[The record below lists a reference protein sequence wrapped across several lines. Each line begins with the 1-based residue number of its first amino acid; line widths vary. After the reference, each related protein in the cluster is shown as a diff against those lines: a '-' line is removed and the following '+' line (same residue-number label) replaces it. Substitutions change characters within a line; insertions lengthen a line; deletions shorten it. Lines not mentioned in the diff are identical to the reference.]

1 MLDFSIYR
9 NAFNWLI
16 HLKQDLL
23 KARSLEY
30 ILLIAATISLIFGFV
45 IFLIDPNIHSIG
57 DGVWYAWVT
66 MAHVGYGDI
75 VPSTLLGRLLGAL
88 LIVFGV
94 GMFALFTASL
104 SAALIGRDLGSVKKE
119 LELLE
124 PETQDI
130 KPEESLLIKEIAR
143 LHERLDKLE
152 SNLIERSKVT

>member
-1 MLDFSIYR
+1 MLNFSIYS

-16 HLKQDLL
+16 NLKKDLL

-30 ILLIAATISLIFGFV
+30 ILIIAVTISLIFGFV
-45 IFLIDPNIHSIG
+45 IFLIDPNIHSMG
-57 DGVWYAWVT
+57 DGIWYAWVT
-66 MAHVGYGDI
+66 MTHVGYGDI
-75 VPSTLLGRLLGAL
+75 VPSSFLGRLMGAL

-119 LELLE
+119 MEIVE
-124 PETQDI
+124 RETRDI
-130 KPEESLLIKEIAR
+130 EQEESLLIKEIAR

-152 SNLIERSKVT
+152 SSLTDRLKVK